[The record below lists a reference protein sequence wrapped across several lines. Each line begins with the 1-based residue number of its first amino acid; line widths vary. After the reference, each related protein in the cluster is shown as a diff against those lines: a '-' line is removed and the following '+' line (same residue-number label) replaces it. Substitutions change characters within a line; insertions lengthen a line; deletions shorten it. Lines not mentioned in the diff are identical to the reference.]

1 MIEPQEQCNTYGYY
15 RVTSALVNITHTHW
29 EKGVNSP
36 ELAAVSDRASG
47 AAVLRMPERTERE
60 RQRKERIYVAHAK
73 WCRAKTTECKMKRK
87 EQIKDTIVDPDR
99 IMSARRL
106 EPKNCRVEREERE
119 RERERRNVRERV
131 KKGGKFKR
139 LQSTAEKGKREQR
152 KQRIWGEKVSG
163 LISL

>member
-1 MIEPQEQCNTYGYY
+1 MQHIQILSCHVGSHKN
-15 RVTSALVNITHTHW
+15 HTHALR
-29 EKGVNSP
+29 EGSELT

-60 RQRKERIYVAHAK
+60 RQRKERILRCSSK
-73 WCRAKTTECKMKRK
+73 WCQSKRPLNAKMKRK
-87 EQIKDTIVDPDR
+87 EQIKRHDSGPRQDDVCPPSGAKNPQSKRD
-99 IMSARRL
+99 AR
-106 EPKNCRVEREERE
+106 ERE
-119 RERERRNVRERV
+119 REREEERERESE
-131 KKGGKFKR
+131 KGGKFKR